1 MSALSSPPSIVAP
14 RPVGLEA
21 DLGPGAE
28 VDAPQKSV
36 IRAAVLVDRELFT
49 FY

>member
-28 VDAPQKSV
+28 VDTLQKSV
-36 IRAAVLVDRELFT
+36 IRAAVLVDRELLT
-49 FY
+49 FD